1 MSLQPAEKN
10 FTIWKGATFRSRLQL
25 LTGDLGSTPQDLTG
39 YTADCKI
46 VDPLN
51 PATVLLELSDV
62 NAGIILGGTAGT
74 IDLVIDEAVTAALTW
89 RGGKYQLFITSPAGD
104 TDILLYG
111 AFKTK
116 GY

>member
-10 FTIWKGATFRSRLQL
+10 FTIWKGATFRTRLQL
-25 LTGDLGSTPQDLTG
+25 LTGDTGSPAQDLTG

-46 VDPLN
+46 TDPLN
-51 PATVLLELSDV
+51 PAITLLELTDV

-74 IDLVIDEAVTAALTW
+74 IDIVIDEAVTAALTW
-89 RGGKYQLFITSPAGD
+89 KGGRYQLFITSPAGD

-111 AFKTK
+111 AFKVR